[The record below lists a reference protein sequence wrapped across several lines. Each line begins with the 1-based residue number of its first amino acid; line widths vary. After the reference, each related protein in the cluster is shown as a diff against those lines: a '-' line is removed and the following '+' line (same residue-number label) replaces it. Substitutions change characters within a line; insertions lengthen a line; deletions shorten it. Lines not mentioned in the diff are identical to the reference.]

1 MECLDRKLF
10 RSDSCRIAPR
20 LRKQRLSN
28 RTDRR
33 LAQGRGRRGLG
44 AGSQQ
49 PADMIDIKV
58 PVRTLGCMSG
68 VHRLSCSPGILFQA
82 RVHVLDALPGVFR
95 IEQGPGR
102 QLKPKFHHKEVRDEV
117 SRTIPQGGIATSTTI
132 VMVER
137 NVDEFMQHHGRDESF
152 AGIGSNFQVAQ
163 FNGEVGVEQD
173 HLAIRRRR
181 RDISVIDHHNID
193 PQEFR
198 ADQGKMPLEPDLVR
212 GEQLLRFMESIGS
225 WGVQHV
231 MTRAISRSHP
241 A

>member
-1 MECLDRKLF
+1 
-10 RSDSCRIAPR
+10 
-20 LRKQRLSN
+20 
-28 RTDRR
+28 
-33 LAQGRGRRGLG
+33 
-44 AGSQQ
+44 
-49 PADMIDIKV
+49 
-58 PVRTLGCMSG
+58 
-68 VHRLSCSPGILFQA
+68 
-82 RVHVLDALPGVFR
+82 
-95 IEQGPGR
+95 
-102 QLKPKFHHKEVRDEV
+102 
-117 SRTIPQGGIATSTTI
+117 
-132 VMVER
+132 MVER

-152 AGIGSNFQVAQ
+152 AGIGSSFQVAQ